1 MIFLKTEDEIELLR
15 KSNLL
20 VGKTLAEI
28 AKVIKPGVTTK
39 ELDRVAEEFIRDNGA
54 VPTFK
59 GFPNQ
64 YGDPFPASICT
75 SVNDQVVHGIP
86 GDDVVLKDGDIV
98 SVDCGTYMN
107 GFCGDSAYTFC
118 VGEVDEEV
126 RKLLKVTKEAL
137 YIGIQNA
144 VHGKRL
150 GDIGYAIQQ
159 HCESN
164 SYGVVREFVGHGIG
178 KEMHEDPQ
186 VPNYGKRGYG
196 TMLKKGLCIAIEP
209 MITLGNRQILMERDG
224 RTGCHFQF
232 ERVITTLAAI
242 PHRHSGNSDLCSRLL
257 RLRTDN
263 GKRFIEAERQHVHLF
278 CHKRRI
284 AALYLSV
291 AFPGRKNFWLYI
303 ERYFSGIVQYQ

>member
-20 VGKTLAEI
+20 VGKTLAEV
-28 AKVIKPGVTTK
+28 AKILKPGVTTK
-39 ELDRVAEEFIRDNGA
+39 ELDRVAEEFIRDNVA

-59 GFPNQ
+59 GFPSQ
-64 YGDPFPASICT
+64 CGDPFPASICT

-86 GDDVVLKDGDIV
+86 SDDVVLKEGDVV

-144 VHGKRL
+144 VQGKRV
-150 GDIGYAIQQ
+150 GDIGYSIQQ

-178 KEMHEDPQ
+178 MEMHEDPQ

-209 MITLGNRQILMERDG
+209 MITLGSRQIVMERDG
-224 RTGCHFQF
+224 WTVRTKDRKCAAHF
-232 ERVITTLAAI
+232 EHTIAV
-242 PHRHSGNSDLCSRLL
+242 GNGDAEILSSF
-257 RLRTDN
+257 
-263 GKRFIEAERQHVHLF
+263 KFIEEVLGDKA
-278 CHKRRI
+278 I
-284 AALYLSV
+284 
-291 AFPGRKNFWLYI
+291 
-303 ERYFSGIVQYQ
+303 